1 MGSDMVRTTME
12 PCTAH
17 CFIACEPVGAK
28 NFALDSGWTTSGTPQ
43 KHVDNKIGRILPVQ
57 KFGQLDRIGHWTM
70 ATAQGRLHIFL
81 LILATFTA
89 SFCQTR
95 LCPKWARQPACRPK
109 AKSLASNIALA
120 NQSGT
125 LRKKTWK
132 LHPICF
138 SCHELPLQVYENP
151 HMTANKWHHKG
162 R

>member
-57 KFGQLDRIGHWTM
+57 KFGQLDRIGHWPM

-81 LILATFTA
+81 LILATFTV
-89 SFCQTR
+89 SLCQRR
-95 LCPKWARQPACRPK
+95 LCPNWARQPARRPK
-109 AKSLASNIALA
+109 TKSKKGSQTRCCICGNVGPKLAVSVWAR
-120 NQSGT
+120 SVCVG
-125 LRKKTWK
+125 
-132 LHPICF
+132 HD
-138 SCHELPLQVYENP
+138 
-151 HMTANKWHHKG
+151 G
-162 R
+162 RASQDVR